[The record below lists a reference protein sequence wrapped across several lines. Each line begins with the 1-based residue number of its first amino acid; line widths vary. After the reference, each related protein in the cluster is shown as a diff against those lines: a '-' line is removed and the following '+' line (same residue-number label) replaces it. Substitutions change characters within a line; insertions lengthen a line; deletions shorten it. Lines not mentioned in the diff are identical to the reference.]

1 MTNRA
6 SDDYYKIDQLKE
18 KDFNKLLDQYLKF
31 EINED
36 EI

>member
-6 SDDYYKIDQLKE
+6 SDDYHKMDPLKE